1 MIDTHELKKRD
12 LYLNKII
19 AFQDTEPVKVVTGI
33 RRCGKSSL
41 LKLMT
46 LHLKENGVTD
56 NQILEMNFESHAYK
70 NMNSDSFYEYVK
82 QHIVP
87 NKRMYLFFDE
97 VQRVSDWED
106 AVNSFRVDFNCDIY
120 VTGSNA
126 YMLSSEYAT
135 YLSGRCIEIKMLP
148 LSFSE
153 FLTFHDFEI
162 REMKSAL
169 GGTRKQVFDKAGEH
183 YELREVFDAYMR
195 FGGMPGI
202 ADIGLDQEKA
212 LVLLEGIYSTVIM
225 RDILERESR
234 RGQKKITDPVLLK
247 KIIMFLAD
255 NIGSNIS
262 VSSIGNT
269 LVNEGLL
276 ENGKR
281 KGTPSVHTVQ
291 AYVNALL
298 ESYFFYDIK
307 RFDIKGKEYLRTLGK
322 YYIVDIG
329 LRNYLLGFRDRDSG
343 HAIEN
348 IVYFELIRRGY
359 DVSIGKVGNFEVD
372 FIATKADNKL
382 YVQVT
387 ESMTS
392 EDVRSRELAPLK
404 KISDNYEKIVLSLN
418 TGIDSSYDGIKSIN
432 LIDWLISE

>member
-1 MIDTHELKKRD
+1 
-12 LYLNKII
+12 
-19 AFQDTEPVKVVTGI
+19 
-33 RRCGKSSL
+33 
-41 LKLMT
+41 
-46 LHLKENGVTD
+46 
-56 NQILEMNFESHAYK
+56 
-70 NMNSDSFYEYVK
+70 
-82 QHIVP
+82 
-87 NKRMYLFFDE
+87 
-97 VQRVSDWED
+97 
-106 AVNSFRVDFNCDIY
+106 
-120 VTGSNA
+120 
-126 YMLSSEYAT
+126 
-135 YLSGRCIEIKMLP
+135 
-148 LSFSE
+148 
-153 FLTFHDFEI
+153 
-162 REMKSAL
+162 MKSAL

-202 ADIGLDQEKA
+202 ADIGLDQEKV

-234 RGQKKITDPVLLK
+234 RGQK
-247 KIIMFLAD
+247 
-255 NIGSNIS
+255 
-262 VSSIGNT
+262 NT